1 MDTLKTYLNTLP
13 VKEQID
19 LALRCGTTLSYLRK
33 AISIKQRLGE
43 SLVIKIERETNGAVR
58 CESLRDD
65 VDWGYLR
72 TSRPIHPSV
81 QQDQP

>member
-13 VKEQID
+13 VEEQID

-43 SLVIKIERETNGAVR
+43 SLVINIERETGGKVR

-72 TSRPIHPSV
+72 TSRSSHTPA
-81 QQDQP
+81 QQEHS

>member
-13 VKEQID
+13 VEEQID

-43 SLVIKIERETNGAVR
+43 SLVINIERETNGSVR

-72 TSRPIHPSV
+72 NSRPQTKPIQEQS
-81 QQDQP
+81 